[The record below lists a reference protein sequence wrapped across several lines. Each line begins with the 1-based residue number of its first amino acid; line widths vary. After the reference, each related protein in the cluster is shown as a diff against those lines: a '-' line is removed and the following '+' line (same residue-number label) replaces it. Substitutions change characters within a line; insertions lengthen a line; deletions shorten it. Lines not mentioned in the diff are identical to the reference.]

1 VATII
6 LTLRLKEELETEFL
20 SREKSSKMFL
30 ILDWSHG
37 AYRDQDGYVHNQ
49 AQDTFVHVE
58 RPKIRVEI
66 KED

>member
-1 VATII
+1 MLLV
-6 LTLRLKEELETEFL
+6 
-20 SREKSSKMFL
+20 
-30 ILDWSHG
+30 LDWSHE
-37 AYRDQDGYVHNQ
+37 AYRDQDRYMQNQ